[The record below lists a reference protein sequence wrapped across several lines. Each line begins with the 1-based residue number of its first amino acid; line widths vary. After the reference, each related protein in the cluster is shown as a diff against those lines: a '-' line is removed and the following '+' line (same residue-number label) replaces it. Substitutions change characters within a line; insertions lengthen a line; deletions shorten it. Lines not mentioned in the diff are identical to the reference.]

1 MKDGHLQF
9 PVVTHEDRAFAH
21 YLEVGPF
28 PSNFVFSSV
37 LGPFVRADEELGRS
51 GEVVDLFESKV
62 MNLTRVIFHVQEDGV
77 YPLRIN
83 DPPNNID
90 FCIVLFS

>member
-21 YLEVGPF
+21 YLEVGTF

-37 LGPFVRADEELGRS
+37 LGPFIRDDEERGHYR
-51 GEVVDLFESKV
+51 
-62 MNLTRVIFHVQEDGV
+62 
-77 YPLRIN
+77 
-83 DPPNNID
+83 
-90 FCIVLFS
+90 